1 MPAPGLVDG
10 HRHVPRWAAYT
21 IGASGVIDSHVGR
34 VDQEQGSHVLRERVL
49 DGGLGIAE
57 REPRGRIDVR
67 EHPHR
72 FDAAQDH
79 RHQKRFVEVARHRH
93 PVARAG
99 HPPQQRMVS
108 VGRAVDREAR
118 VIGSPQLGGQRLGR
132 LQVAARALQV
142 VGATVQGQV
151 EREQRVGET
160 RARLCPGMVNARPGS
175 ARNRATASASGVSA
189 TGALYCV
196 TTNRLPGEYAA
207 SQGREVEPA

>member
-1 MPAPGLVDG
+1 M
-10 HRHVPRWAAYT
+10 H
-21 IGASGVIDSHVGR
+21 SHVGR
-34 VDQEQGSHVLRERVL
+34 VDQEHRSHVLRERVV

-57 REPRGRIDVR
+57 REPRGRIDLR

-79 RHQKRFVEVARHRH
+79 RHQEGLVEVARHRH

-160 RARLCPGMVNARPGS
+160 RGPLVSGHGERQARVGQKPRYRICQW
-175 ARNRATASASGVSA
+175 GVGHRR
-189 TGALYCV
+189 TLL
-196 TTNRLPGEYAA
+196 RDD
-207 SQGREVEPA
+207 EPPAG